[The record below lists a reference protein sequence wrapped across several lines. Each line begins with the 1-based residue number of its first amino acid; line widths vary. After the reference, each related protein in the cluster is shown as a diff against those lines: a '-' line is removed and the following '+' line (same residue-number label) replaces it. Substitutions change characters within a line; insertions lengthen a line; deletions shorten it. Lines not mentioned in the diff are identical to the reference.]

1 MAYRNQRY
9 GSYQRRSSA
18 QEYDDLSRYRREEPS
33 RGSARS
39 SADSHRAAGMP
50 HSSQDRAPDVRYSRA
65 GTQNRYST
73 QLHKQRRR
81 RKIIRNIAIGVL
93 AAVAIGVG
101 AAWAYVGMINGNLSK
116 GIDAGLSSALVQTN
130 MTKEPFYMVLM
141 GTDDSIAREGD
152 NSTEGTYR
160 TDTVMLARIDPVSKK
175 VTLVSMPRDT
185 QVNLTGYGTQKLNAA
200 YALGGSSMAVN
211 AVSGLAGVGISH
223 FALVDMDGLEQVV
236 DALGGIQVDVPM
248 TIDDADAGGHLDAGQ
263 QTLTGAQALI
273 LCRSRHAYDDYGGGD
288 LYRAANQRLVLQAIA
303 NKLLSSDVAT
313 IANTITVLSNSVST
327 DLKVNDIIGLAQAM
341 QGMDT
346 SKDLY
351 SATMPTVSVY
361 QDSLWYEQVVQDK
374 WKTMMSR
381 VDQGLSPTQ
390 DSEIDSAT
398 GTVLS
403 NAGDSDTASSS
414 SNVSKSGSIVVR
426 NGSGTAG
433 VAQTVSSRLTKA
445 GYTVSDTG
453 NADSFNYTKT
463 LVVYNNASQADE
475 ARAIADALGE
485 GSAQVNDGTYTLTGD
500 FLVIIGQDYVND

>member
-1 MAYRNQRY
+1 VWSLGAGR
-9 GSYQRRSSA
+9 SAPAPRSSA
-18 QEYDDLSRYRREEPS
+18 NA
-33 RGSARS
+33 ARN
-39 SADSHRAAGMP
+39 P
-50 HSSQDRAPDVRYSRA
+50 QDRIPDARYSRA
-65 GTQNRYST
+65 GTQDRYSAHL
-73 QLHKQRRR
+73 QKQRRR

-93 AAVAIGVG
+93 AAVVVGVG

-116 GIDAGLSSALVQTN
+116 GLDSGLSNSLVQTN

-160 TDTVMLARIDPVSKK
+160 TDTIMLARIDPVNKK

-185 QVNLTGYGTQKLNAA
+185 QVTLTGYGTQKLNAA

-211 AVSGLAGVGISH
+211 AVSSLAGVGISH

-273 LCRSRHAYDDYGGGD
+273 LCRSRHAYDDYGSGD

-313 IANTITVLSNSVST
+313 IANTITALSNSVST

-346 SKDLY
+346 SQDLY
-351 SATMPTVSVY
+351 SATMPTTSVY
-361 QDSLWYEQVVQDK
+361 QDDLWYEKVIQDQ

-390 DSEIDSAT
+390 DSEVDTAT

-403 NAGDSDTASSS
+403 NAGDDSTSSS
-414 SNVSKSGSIVVR
+414 STSSSTSKSGSIAVR

-433 VAQTVSSRLTKA
+433 AAQTVSSKLTKA

-453 NADSFNYTKT
+453 NADSFNYAKT
-463 LVVYNNASQADE
+463 LVIYSNASQADE
-475 ARAIADALGE
+475 ARAIADTLG
-485 GSAQVNDGTYTLTGD
+485 GGTAQINDGSYTLTGD
-500 FLVIIGQDYVND
+500 FLVVIGQDYVSS